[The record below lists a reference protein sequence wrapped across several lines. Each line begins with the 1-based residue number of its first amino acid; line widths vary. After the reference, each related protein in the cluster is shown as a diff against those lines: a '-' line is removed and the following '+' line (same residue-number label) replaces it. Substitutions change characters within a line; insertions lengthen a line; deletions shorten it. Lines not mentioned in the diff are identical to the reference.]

1 MGDNPFSVQVVN
13 PLQALL
19 LGQKAYTDGQEV
31 NKQQALTDAR
41 TQAGQLYSAGDT
53 MGALA
58 KLLMGGDLQ
67 GAGTYSGLDQQQYQR
82 GRDTTTDARTA
93 SQDALNAQHWN
104 ATFGLQKR
112 AADRADDPTP
122 DNFVADPN
130 SPGGYRPIG
139 PADPN
144 YKASVA
150 RAEALAKGDV
160 PTIMGANSSVVV
172 PNKVGADGPIFTNKP
187 APGAQLDD
195 DTLTSM
201 AGQYLAGDK
210 SVFTNIGRGAQGA
223 ENIIRLRSRVKDLAE
238 AQGMSPADTAHR
250 IAEFS
255 GDMAS
260 QRTLGV
266 RQTNADMAVT
276 EAQKMSDLAL
286 AASQKFDRSRFPKV
300 NMAIQSYKENTGD
313 PDVMRFG
320 AANLA
325 FVNTYARAISPQGT
339 PTVHDKIAAVA
350 EGKLSTTNSP
360 EQYAAVVDQMKQE
373 MAAAKAAPA
382 QVKQDLRDAASG
394 RHTPAPQITPPKP
407 GQLIQGYRFKGGDP
421 ADQNNWAKAQ

>member
-1 MGDNPFSVQVVN
+1 MANPFEVQVVN

-19 LGQKAYTDGQEV
+19 IGQQAYTTGQEAQ
-31 NKQQALTDAR
+31 KQQALTDAR
-41 TQAGQLYSAGDT
+41 AQAGQLYATGDVK
-53 MGALA
+53 GALA
-58 KLLMGGDLQ
+58 KLLTGGDLQ

-93 SQDALNAQHWN
+93 ARDVTADKHW
-104 ATFGLQKR
+104 AASFGLQKR

-122 DNFVADPN
+122 DNFVADTTA
-130 SPGGYRPIG
+130 PGGYRGIG
-139 PADPN
+139 PADPA
-144 YKASVA
+144 YIAKVAEETA
-150 RAEALAKGDV
+150 RAKGNV
-160 PTIMGANSSVVV
+160 PTVMGANSSVVI
-172 PNKVGADGPIFTNKP
+172 PNKVGTDGAIFTNKP

-201 AGQYLAGDK
+201 AGQYLSGDK

-223 ENIIRLRSRVKDLAE
+223 ENIIRLRTRVKDLAE

-276 EAQKMSDLAL
+276 EAQKMIPLGR
-286 AASQKFDRSRFPKV
+286 AASAALPRTQFVPV
-300 NMAIQSYKENTGD
+300 NQAIQAYQRGTSSPELGQFAT
-313 PDVMRFG
+313 
-320 AANLA
+320 ANLGII
-325 FVNTYARAISPQGT
+325 NTYARAISPAGV
-339 PTVHDKIAAVA
+339 PTVHDKEHA
-350 EGKLSTTNSP
+350 ERMLSTATSP
-360 EQYAAVVDQMKQE
+360 EQYNAVLDQMEKE

-382 QVKQDLRDAASG
+382 AVKQDLRDAASG
-394 RHTPAPQITPPKP
+394 RHTPPAGQIAPPKP
-407 GQLIQGYRFKGGDP
+407 GQLVQGYRFKGGDP
-421 ADQNNWAKAQ
+421 ADPNSWAKQQ

>member
-1 MGDNPFSVQVVN
+1 MAELTVPQIDFSTLGQLPAIYKQN
-13 PLQALL
+13 QADALRSQTLANLGQGGTADAAALL
-19 LGQKAYTDGQEV
+19 KSGDLSLAQLGITLRNRQED
-31 NKQQALTDAR
+31 QA
-41 TQAGQLYSAGDT
+41 TQAVAAARQAE
-53 MGALA
+53 
-58 KLLMGGDLQ
+58 
-67 GAGTYSGLDQQQYQR
+67 
-82 GRDTTTDARTA
+82 RDKVSD
-93 SQDALNAQHWN
+93 QHWG
-104 ATFGLQKR
+104 ADYGLRK
-112 AADRADDPTP
+112 AAAARADDPTP
-122 DNFVADPN
+122 DNFVADAN
-130 SPGGYRPIG
+130 APGGYRPIG

-172 PNKVGADGPIFTNKP
+172 PNKVGTDGPIFTNKP
-187 APGAQLDD
+187 PPGAQLDD

-276 EAQKMSDLAL
+276 EAQKMIPLGR
-286 AASQKFDRSRFPKV
+286 AASAAISRTQYVPV
-300 NMAIQSYKENTGD
+300 NQAIQAYQRGTSSPELGQFAT
-313 PDVMRFG
+313 
-320 AANLA
+320 ANLGII
-325 FVNTYARAISPQGT
+325 NTYARAISPSGV
-339 PTVHDKIAAVA
+339 PTVHDKEHA
-350 EGKLSTTNSP
+350 ERMLSTATSA
-360 EQYAAVVDQMKQE
+360 EQYNAVLDQMEKE

-382 QVKQDLRDAASG
+382 AVKQDLRDAASG
-394 RHTPAPQITPPKP
+394 RHTPPGQIEPPKV
-407 GQLIQGYRFKGGDP
+407 GQLVQGYRFRGGNPADP
-421 ADQNNWAKAQ
+421 ASWAKSQ

>member
-1 MGDNPFSVQVVN
+1 MAELTVPQIDFSALGQLPQLYQQGQADQARRQTLASLGQGNAVDA
-13 PLQALL
+13 QALL
-19 LGQKAYTDGQEV
+19 K
-31 NKQQALTDAR
+31 
-41 TQAGQLYSAGDT
+41 S
-53 MGALA
+53 
-58 KLLMGGDLQ
+58 GDLSLAQ
-67 GAGTYSGLDQQQYQR
+67 LGMTLQQ
-82 GRDTTTDARTA
+82 RDAAAARQAVEDARTA
-93 SQDALNAQHWN
+93 ARDKTNDQHWN
-104 ATFGLQKR
+104 ADYGLRK
-112 AADRADDPTP
+112 AAAARADDPTP
-122 DNFVADPN
+122 DNFVADPTV
-130 SPGGYRPIG
+130 PGGYRPIG

-160 PTIMGANSSVVV
+160 PTIMGANSAVVI
-172 PNKVGADGPIFTNKP
+172 PNKVGTDGAIFTNKP
-187 APGAQLDD
+187 APGAMLDD

-223 ENIIRLRSRVKDLAE
+223 ENIIRLRQRVKDVAD
-238 AQGMSPADTAHR
+238 AQGMNPADVAHR

-286 AASQKFDRSRFPKV
+286 AASQNFPRTNYPKV
-300 NMAIQSYKENTGD
+300 NAAIQAYKENTGD

-325 FVNTYARAISPQGT
+325 FVNTYARAISPSGT
-339 PTVHDKIAAVA
+339 PTVHDKIASVA
-350 EGKLSTTNSP
+350 EGKLSTVNSH

-394 RHTPAPQITPPKP
+394 RNTPPAGQVTPPKP
-407 GQLIQGYRFKGGDP
+407 GQLVQGYRFRGGDP
-421 ADQNNWAKAQ
+421 ADPNSWAKQQ